1 MSRKKAEKN
10 NIRIGIFSDKSAK
23 YNLAILETLLPQK
36 ATAWQI
42 AEALQKKINPAENKE
57 VRFYRTQ
64 KVYSVIQRKKGR
76 LNDLRDKGYIK
87 EQDGNWKL
95 TKKGLIALNIKKPDL
110 VANEIIANKEKLL
123 TLFKE
128 EVDRMPNDTIKQPLG
143 IQIDLSKLKPLLVK
157 IDPADFLS
165 MLLEE
170 ARALLLKGI
179 ELDRIEEE
187 EFIDLMKGRK
197 SLQEKVSKTVSEMKN
212 NDSD

>member
-1 MSRKKAEKN
+1 
-10 NIRIGIFSDKSAK
+10 
-23 YNLAILETLLPQK
+23 
-36 ATAWQI
+36 
-42 AEALQKKINPAENKE
+42 
-57 VRFYRTQ
+57 
-64 KVYSVIQRKKGR
+64 
-76 LNDLRDKGYIK
+76 
-87 EQDGNWKL
+87 
-95 TKKGLIALNIKKPDL
+95 

>member
-1 MSRKKAEKN
+1 MSRRKAEKN

-23 YNLAILETLLPQK
+23 YNLAILEILLPQT

-42 AEALQKKINPAENKE
+42 AEALQKKINPVENKE

-76 LNDLRDKGYIK
+76 LNALREKGYVR
-87 EQDGNWKL
+87 EEDGSWKL

-110 VANEIIANKEKLL
+110 VANEIKANKEKLL

-128 EVDRMPNDTIKQPLG
+128 EVDRMPNDAVKEPLG
-143 IQIDLSKLKPLLVK
+143 IQIDFSKLKPLLAK
-157 IDPADFLS
+157 IDPAEFLL

-179 ELDRIEEE
+179 ELDIIEEDE
-187 EFIDLMKGRK
+187 LIDLMKGRR
-197 SLQEKVSKTVSEMKN
+197 SLQEKVNKTVAEVNKN
-212 NDSD
+212 DGN